1 VTSLFRYRRHRLAL
15 PALLLAGLI
24 VAGTGYAAVLPSAGA
39 TDRGPNEFTAEQIE
53 DGRELFLANCAT
65 CHGLDAEGGTTD
77 GDGKVS
83 GPSLI
88 GVGAASVDFQ
98 VGTGRMPL
106 QASGPQAPE
115 RAPQFSLEETRALAA
130 YVASLAPGPGIPE
143 DRWLD
148 PEQGDVAEGGEIFRT
163 NCAMCHNFFGNGGAL
178 TEGKYAP
185 AIDSEPVH
193 TYEAMVTGPQNMPVF
208 SDDVLTPEQKRDVIA
223 FLEYAQAEP
232 APGGLSLGAIGPVSE
247 GLIAWIVG
255 IGGLVALA
263 VWLGAR
269 AS

>member
-1 VTSLFRYRRHRLAL
+1 VASLFRFRRHRLAV
-15 PALLLAGLI
+15 PVLLLVGL
-24 VAGTGYAAVLPSAGA
+24 VLAGTVYAAVLPSADA
-39 TDRGPNEFTAEQIE
+39 SDRGSNDFTAAEVE
-53 DGRELFLANCAT
+53 LGRELFLANCAT

-77 GDGKVS
+77 GDGEVA

-115 RAPQFSLEETRALAA
+115 RAPQFSEEDTRALAA
-130 YVASLAPGPGIPE
+130 YVASLAPGPGIP
-143 DRWLD
+143 DDQWLD
-148 PEQGDVAEGGEIFRT
+148 ASQGDVAEGGEIFRT

-185 AIDSEPVH
+185 AINSEPVH
-193 TYEAMVTGPQNMPVF
+193 TYEAMITGPQNMPVF
-208 SDDVLTPEQKRDVIA
+208 SDEVLKPEQKRDVIA
-223 FLEYAQAEP
+223 FLEYAQSEP
-232 APGGLSLGAIGPVSE
+232 TPGGLSLGAIGPVSE